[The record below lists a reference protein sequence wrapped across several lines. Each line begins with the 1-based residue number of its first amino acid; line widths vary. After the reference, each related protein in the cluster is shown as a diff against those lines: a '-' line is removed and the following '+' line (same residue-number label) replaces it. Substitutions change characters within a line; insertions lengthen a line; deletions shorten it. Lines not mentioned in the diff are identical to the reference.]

1 MRVRS
6 LGWVAGLMATCA
18 TALPVHADA
27 SDKAT
32 DTCIQAFVDTYLPK
46 DQQVQVRAPS
56 AAPSPWRA
64 YTRQYT
70 IELSARLSRNG
81 TELVTARCVASAS
94 GELISLEGPPGKQS
108 YTGIADRLN

>member
-56 AAPSPWRA
+56 AAPTKLEYSSNATSSGNGRSSPRP
-64 YTRQYT
+64 
-70 IELSARLSRNG
+70 S
-81 TELVTARCVASAS
+81 TAHGRVASS
-94 GELISLEGPPGKQS
+94 SPQ
-108 YTGIADRLN
+108 T